1 MSESDAERSTLV
13 RVSQKGQTTIPKR
26 LREEHGIDAPG
37 RVRVRSTDEGVLI
50 ERVSPPAES
59 TGELQDLTDEK
70 GRTPTERLRDERED
84 DARAEEY

>member
-1 MSESDAERSTLV
+1 
-13 RVSQKGQTTIPKR
+13 
-26 LREEHGIDAPG
+26 
-37 RVRVRSTDEGVLI
+37 VRSTDEGVLI